1 MHSFNF
7 RLARAAAYAGLIA
20 AATALAGCSS
30 ELASFD
36 DTYVPASVEENFP
49 IEVVERPLRLSVQA
63 GKTGLPNDAVSE
75 VAAFGREAAAKAS
88 TPVTLHY
95 SSTSK
100 TGREAANQAA
110 AILKRQGVPAH
121 SVILRP
127 DGKGHKLVLA
137 FSVKA
142 AETKPCG
149 AWPENLRSNQFNE
162 SGTAFGCA
170 VQQNIAAMVANPGDF
185 EQARSM
191 PSSQSAP
198 QSAALKRYGDGAW
211 TAPTADSDF

>member
-1 MHSFNF
+1 MRSLTIH
-7 RLARAAAYAGLIA
+7 LARTAASACLIA
-20 AATALAGCSS
+20 TAALLAGCSS

-36 DTYVPASVEENFP
+36 DTYVPASTEENFP
-49 IEVVERPLRLSVQA
+49 IEVVERPVRLSV
-63 GKTGLPNDAVSE
+63 KTGSSGLLQTGVNE

-95 SSTSK
+95 SSASK
-100 TGREAANQAA
+100 SGREAANQAA
-110 AILKRQGVPAH
+110 AILKRQGVPPH
-121 SVILRP
+121 DVILRP
-127 DGKGHKLVLA
+127 DGKGHMLVLA

-149 AWPENLRSNQFNE
+149 AWPENLRSNQFNQ

-185 EQARSM
+185 EEARAM
-191 PSSQSAP
+191 TPSQIAP
-198 QSAALKRYGDGAW
+198 QSPALTRYGDGTW
-211 TAPTADSDF
+211 TTPTTDSDF